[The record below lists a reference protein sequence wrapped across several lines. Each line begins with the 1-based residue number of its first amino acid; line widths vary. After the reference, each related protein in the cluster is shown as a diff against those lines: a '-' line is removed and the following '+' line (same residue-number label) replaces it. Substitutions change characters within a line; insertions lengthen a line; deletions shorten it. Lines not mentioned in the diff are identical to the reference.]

1 MIDLSRNHFELFGM
15 PERFAVDP
23 EALERMYRALQTE
36 VHPDRFA
43 TGNDTER
50 RLALQMSARV
60 NEAYRALK
68 DPVDRAQY
76 LLSLRGIE
84 TFSGSDSALPYE
96 FLERQLERREAASE
110 AADVRDSEAL
120 ERLLDDVREEHSAL
134 ERELAVMLDRDA
146 AWSAA
151 PALVREMKF
160 LDKLAADID
169 AMLGDLEN

>member
-1 MIDLSRNHFELFGM
+1 MIDLSRNHFELFGV

-23 EALERMYRALQTE
+23 EALERTYRALQTE
-36 VHPDRFA
+36 VHPDRYA
-43 TGNDTER
+43 TANDTER
-50 RLALQMSARV
+50 RLALQMSAHV

-76 LLSLRGIE
+76 LLSLHGVE
-84 TFSGSDSALPYE
+84 TFSGPDSALPYE

-110 AADVRDSEAL
+110 AADMRDSAAL
-120 ERLLDDVREEHSAL
+120 ERLQEDIREEHAAL
-134 ERELAVMLDRDA
+134 ERELAVILDRDS

-169 AMLGDLEN
+169 AMLGDLEA

>member
-15 PERFAVDP
+15 PERFGVDP
-23 EALERMYRALQTE
+23 EVLDRAYRALQTE
-36 VHPDRFA
+36 VHPDRYA
-43 TGNDTER
+43 TANDTER
-50 RLALQMSARV
+50 RLALQLSARV

-76 LLSLRGIE
+76 LLSLHGVE

-110 AADVRDSEAL
+110 AVAVRDSKAL
-120 ERLLDDVREEHSAL
+120 VRLHDDVREEHSVL
-134 ERELAVMLDRDA
+134 ERELAVMIDRDA

-151 PALVREMKF
+151 AALVREMKF